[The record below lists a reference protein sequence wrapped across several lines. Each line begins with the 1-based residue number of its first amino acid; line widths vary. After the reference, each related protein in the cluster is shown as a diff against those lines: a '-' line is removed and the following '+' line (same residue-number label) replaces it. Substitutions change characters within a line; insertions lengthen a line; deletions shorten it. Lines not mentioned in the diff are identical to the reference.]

1 MYSQLPSIPGG
12 RSSIRN
18 PRTRHAVVTG
28 THLTWTEKMLTVG
41 NYARKNFYTEHFS
54 KLRGRFPG
62 VSGPSESTAQQLMKK
77 FRKYSLFEKK

>member
-28 THLTWTEKMLTVG
+28 THLTWIFLKDSQINYSVQFYFIYWRGDLTVEWPVT
-41 NYARKNFYTEHFS
+41 K
-54 KLRGRFPG
+54 
-62 VSGPSESTAQQLMKK
+62 AQVQGDSIDKQ
-77 FRKYSLFEKK
+77 SPQQS